1 MLTLGEGLRMA
12 FGLISRGWR
21 WARLVLA
28 LSALALTA
36 ACTLLVGPYP
46 SVRDWPFG
54 AEVSEVTLELQPH
67 QSLFPPPQTIRLSRN
82 MDGIRFYASSL
93 SEGPLSG
100 RIAMKYLGSNSL
112 GRVYGYAIPKTDL
125 PDNTEGRKTKSDL
138 YRVRR
143 EAASAF
149 YGLILIKAPLS
160 EEPDRELA
168 LRLPACDETSAE
180 DCTYDTSAAV
190 WALLAAKVPEMTFED
205 MAVYDIR
212 H

>member
-12 FGLISRGWR
+12 FGLIRRGWR

-28 LSALALTA
+28 LCALALAA

-54 AEVSEVTLELQPH
+54 SEVSEVTLELQPH

-82 MDGIRFYASSL
+82 MDGLRFYASSL

-125 PDNTEGRKTKSDL
+125 PDNTEGRKTKSEL
-138 YRVRR
+138 RRVRR

-190 WALLAAKVPEMTFED
+190 WALLAAKVPEMTFEE
-205 MAVYDIR
+205 MPIYDIR

>member
-12 FGLISRGWR
+12 FGLIHRRWR
-21 WARLVLA
+21 WARMVLA

-46 SVRDWPFG
+46 TVRDWPFG

-67 QSLFPPPQTIRLSRN
+67 QSMFPPPQTIRLSRTI
-82 MDGIRFYASSL
+82 DGLRFYASSL

-100 RIAMKYLGSNSL
+100 RLAMKYLGSNSL

-138 YRVRR
+138 RRVRR

-190 WALLAAKVPEMTFED
+190 WALLAAKVPEMTFEE
-205 MAVYDIR
+205 MPIYDIR

>member
-28 LSALALTA
+28 LYALVLAA

-54 AEVSEVTLELQPH
+54 SEVSEVTLELQPH

-82 MDGIRFYASSL
+82 MDGIRFYASAL

-138 YRVRR
+138 HRVRR

-160 EEPDRELA
+160 EEPDIELA

-190 WALLAAKVPEMTFED
+190 WALLATKVPEMTFED